1 MGQTSSSSTAAGGKK
16 TWTMEDDDLIDTD
29 ELLDENDRKKPDVKT
44 KEKQIYAN
52 VSNDCQS
59 YYECLITPSG
69 KQITVSR
76 KCPTPLIYSEDK
88 KRCMKEKELSDVQI
102 KCSTKLRI
110 PAAPI
115 ASTNCWDPSSF
126 NQLENLQQDAI
137 EQLITNYMAT
147 PEHSSFNENDLE
159 SLLKPTVQRRFCCM
173 SPLSGRK
180 RFIRDLARKQ

>member
-1 MGQTSSSSTAAGGKK
+1 MASVYILLFILISNKLLFIHSFAIVH
-16 TWTMEDDDLIDTD
+16 DD
-29 ELLDENDRKKPDVKT
+29 
-44 KEKQIYAN
+44 QY
-52 VSNDCQS
+52 Q
-59 YYECLITPSG
+59 
-69 KQITVSR
+69 
-76 KCPTPLIYSEDK
+76 
-88 KRCMKEKELSDVQI
+88 
-102 KCSTKLRI
+102 
-110 PAAPI
+110 
-115 ASTNCWDPSSF
+115 